1 MKLAS
6 LRDGS
11 RDGVFVVVSED
22 LGRAAAATAIAP
34 SLLAALENWS
44 ATEPALEELSEKLG
58 KGAFADAFSL
68 EGRTFES
75 PLPRCYQFL
84 DGSVYLYHAEL
95 LRQARGETL
104 PPNFLVDP
112 MMYQGLSDNFLGP
125 TDDIVAADEA
135 WGIDFEAEVGVVT
148 ADVAMGVTVEEAA
161 SHIKLVL
168 LVNDVSL
175 RNLIPAE
182 LAKSFGFVHGKPRS
196 AFSPVAVTPAALGNA
211 WDGGKLHGQV
221 IVEHNGERFGQPDA
235 GQGMYF
241 DFPAL
246 IAHAAKT
253 RPLSAG
259 TIIGSGTVSNRNP
272 DAGSCCLA
280 ERRTIETIA
289 DGEPKT
295 PFMAFGDRVRIE
307 MLDEKGHSIFGAIDQ
322 RVKQGS

>member
-11 RDGVFVVVSED
+11 RDGAFVAVSDD
-22 LGRAAAATAIAP
+22 LSKAAAADSVAP
-34 SLLAALENWS
+34 NLLVALENW
-44 ATEPALEELSEKLG
+44 TEVEPALEALAARLNAG
-58 KGAFADAFSL
+58 GGDVFPL
-68 EGRTFES
+68 EGRVFES

-125 TDDIVAADEA
+125 TDDILAADEA
-135 WGIDFEAEVGVVT
+135 WGIDFEAEVAVVT
-148 ADVAMGVTVEEAA
+148 DDVAMGVTAA
-161 SHIKLVL
+161 AAANHIKLVM

-175 RNLIPAE
+175 RNLIPGE
-182 LAKSFGFVHGKPRS
+182 LAKGFGFVHGKPRS
-196 AFSPVAVTPAALGNA
+196 AFSPVAVTPAALGES
-211 WDGGKLHGQV
+211 WDGAKLHGQV
-221 IVEHNGERFGQPDA
+221 IVEHNGTRFGQPDA
-235 GQGMYF
+235 GQDMYF

-289 DGEPKT
+289 DGQPKT
-295 PFMAFGDRVRIE
+295 PFMTFGDRVKIE
-307 MLDEKGHSIFGAIDQ
+307 MLDANSRSIFGAIDQ
-322 RVKQGS
+322 RVLQS

>member
-11 RDGVFVVVSED
+11 RDGVFVIVSDD
-22 LGRAAAATAIAP
+22 LCQAVAANSVAP
-34 SLLAALENWS
+34 SLLAALESWS
-44 ATEPALEELSEKLG
+44 EAEPALKTLSTQLAEG
-58 KGAFADAFSL
+58 TVSGAFSL
-68 EGRTFES
+68 DGRTFES
-75 PLPRCYQFL
+75 PLPRSYQFL

-104 PPNFLVDP
+104 PSNFLVDP

-125 TDDIVAADEA
+125 TDDILAADEA
-135 WGIDFEAEVGVVT
+135 WGIDFEAEVAVVT
-148 ADVAMGVTVEEAA
+148 DDVEMGISAAEAA
-161 SHIKLVL
+161 GHIKLVM

-175 RNLIPAE
+175 RNLIPGE
-182 LAKSFGFVHGKPRS
+182 LAKGFGFVNGKPRS
-196 AFSPVAVTPAALGNA
+196 SFSQVAVTPDALGKA
-211 WDGGKLHGQV
+211 WDGTKLHGQV
-221 IVEHNGERFGQPDA
+221 IVEHNGTRFGQPDA
-235 GQGMYF
+235 GQDMYF

-246 IAHAAKT
+246 IAHAAKS

-289 DGEPKT
+289 DGKPKT
-295 PFMAFGDRVRIE
+295 PFMAFGDRVTIE
-307 MLDEKGHSIFGAIDQ
+307 MRDAGGQSIFGMINQ
-322 RVKQGS
+322 KVRSN

>member
-11 RDGVFVVVSED
+11 RDGSFVIVSDD
-22 LGRAAAATAIAP
+22 LSQAVAADPVAP
-34 SLLAALENWS
+34 SLLVALEDWGE
-44 ATEPALEELSEKLG
+44 AEPALQSLSAQLASG
-58 KGAFADAFSL
+58 NAPNIIST

-75 PLPRCYQFL
+75 PLPRSFQFL

-125 TDDIVAADEA
+125 TDDILAADEA
-135 WGIDFEAEVGVVT
+135 WGIDFEAEVAVVT
-148 ADVAMGVTVEEAA
+148 DDVAMGVSTEEAA
-161 SHIKLVL
+161 GHIKLVM

-175 RNLIPAE
+175 RNLIPGE
-182 LAKSFGFVHGKPRS
+182 LAKGFGFVNGKPRS
-196 AFSPVAVTPAALGNA
+196 SFSPVAVTPDALGKA
-211 WDGGKLHGQV
+211 WDGAKLHGQV
-221 IVEHNGERFGQPDA
+221 IVEHNGTRFGQPDA
-235 GQGMYF
+235 GQDMYF

-246 IAHAAKT
+246 IAHAAKS

-289 DGEPKT
+289 DGSPKT
-295 PFMAFGDRVRIE
+295 PFMAFGDRVTIE
-307 MLDEKGHSIFGAIDQ
+307 MRDAEGHSIFGKIAQ
-322 RVKQGS
+322 RVVRA